1 PVKRDDMRKLLGGY
15 ATGTLTD
22 AERKALFEAAMED
35 QTLFDAIADEG
46 VLKEVLDDPQARA
59 SLLEALPAKPQRM
72 VRRIPAWSWAAAGS
86 LAATLVI
93 GALLVRTPVPQKL
106 TAPRVMASLP

>member
-1 PVKRDDMRKLLGGY
+1 MNRNDIRKLVGGY

-46 VLKEVLDDPQARA
+46 VLKEVLDDPRARA
-59 SLLEALPAKPQRM
+59 YLLEALPAKPTLVVAFPGGNGTEDM
-72 VRRIPAWSWAAAGS
+72 VDRAVAAGVS
-86 LAATLVI
+86 VI
-93 GALLVRTPVPQKL
+93 RVRQ
-106 TAPRVMASLP
+106 

>member
-1 PVKRDDMRKLLGGY
+1 MNRDDMRKLLGGY

-46 VLKEVLDDPQARA
+46 VLKELLD
-59 SLLEALPAKPQRM
+59 E
-72 VRRIPAWSWAAAGS
+72 
-86 LAATLVI
+86 
-93 GALLVRTPVPQKL
+93 
-106 TAPRVMASLP
+106 